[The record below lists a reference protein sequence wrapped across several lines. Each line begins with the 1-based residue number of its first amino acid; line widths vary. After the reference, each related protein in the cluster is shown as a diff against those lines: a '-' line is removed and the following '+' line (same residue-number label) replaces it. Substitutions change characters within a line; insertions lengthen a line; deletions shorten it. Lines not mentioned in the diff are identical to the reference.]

1 MFFEKSADL
10 SRASS
15 VLDFVVPSS
24 FQQAQQTQQALEPR
38 GLEYSS
44 LQILFSA
51 RKKWET
57 AKEES
62 NFEKKNPS
70 RPVPWLLLD
79 QQKKKKISFYQEQL
93 LDKID
98 SEQFHFKV
106 YPKAVEQNPFS

>member
-1 MFFEKSADL
+1 M
-10 SRASS
+10 
-15 VLDFVVPSS
+15 LDFVVPSS
-24 FQQAQQTQQALEPR
+24 FQQAQQALEPR

-44 LQILFSA
+44 LQISLSA

-79 QQKKKKISFYQEQL
+79 QQKKECFQE
-93 LDKID
+93 
-98 SEQFHFKV
+98 
-106 YPKAVEQNPFS
+106 KAQNEKDEKEIG